1 MAAKRSRFH
10 VELDA
15 LLLQLSATGI
25 EVCGREAEVIDRA
38 PLVWRNALR
47 AWLTSSHT
55 WALDGT
61 SPLDSTA
68 PLYSTASSMPFIFVR
83 SPPNILRTAEQK

>member
-38 PLVWRNALR
+38 PVKGGAK
-47 AWLTSSHT
+47 
-55 WALDGT
+55 LDHRGGGK
-61 SPLDSTA
+61 LDH
-68 PLYSTASSMPFIFVR
+68 
-83 SPPNILRTAEQK
+83 